1 MKIYFIFN
9 ILLLKQTNEKLLYTL
24 YRYFLYLQFSTKTT
38 KNNNK
43 RKKRPDT
50 IHIFSYLFVLNLLNI
65 LYKIHITYPALLQIF
80 LSGEITFYYYLN
92 NRFYLHLYT
101 KIKDGQTI
109 SIFSL
114 PHRYFFKS
122 GSSDH
127 LEDILVNASVQV
139 LPAVTPKIPELIPY
153 PNTSDQFLIVGSF
166 SDTSGIAEGSI
177 IPTVGPVRILRIQ
190 IEEEVDH
197 WVALS
202 EVSIC
207 DFFSFS

>member
-1 MKIYFIFN
+1 M
-9 ILLLKQTNEKLLYTL
+9 
-24 YRYFLYLQFSTKTT
+24 
-38 KNNNK
+38 
-43 RKKRPDT
+43 
-50 IHIFSYLFVLNLLNI
+50 
-65 LYKIHITYPALLQIF
+65 IF
-80 LSGEITFYYYLN
+80 LPFY
-92 NRFYLHLYT
+92 
-101 KIKDGQTI
+101 
-109 SIFSL
+109 
-114 PHRYFFKS
+114 RYFFKS

-127 LEDILVNASVQV
+127 PEDILVNASVQV

-202 EVSIC
+202 EVRI
-207 DFFSFS
+207 

>member
-1 MKIYFIFN
+1 MQARLRNIYLTWKSIYVI
-9 ILLLKQTNEKLLYTL
+9 ILLLHISSFIY
-24 YRYFLYLQFSTKTT
+24 
-38 KNNNK
+38 NNNTTTNK
-43 RKKRPDT
+43 T
-50 IHIFSYLFVLNLLNI
+50 IRTITIFPHSY
-65 LYKIHITYPALLQIF
+65 
-80 LSGEITFYYYLN
+80 
-92 NRFYLHLYT
+92 
-101 KIKDGQTI
+101 
-109 SIFSL
+109 
-114 PHRYFFKS
+114 RYFFKS

-127 LEDILVNASVQV
+127 PEDILVNASVQV

-202 EVSIC
+202 EVCNVISSV
-207 DFFSFS
+207 FP